1 MDKNKIFIF
10 LPDGIGLR
18 NFAFTN
24 FHKLATDKGFNVTFW
39 NNTPFPLDALG
50 FKQKKITHSKS
61 DPFTDLLKRAR
72 TQIDLNRNIKK
83 SGDRVYDSYRFPFSY
98 KDLKTTTKSLT
109 VKVLSTVYNSESG
122 VAKIRKKIQ
131 DSERKTQYYRD
142 SIETLKTEKP
152 AIVFCTNQRPLTA
165 IAPLLASKDLGIP
178 TAVFIFSWDNLPKA
192 TMVIETDYY
201 FVWSQHMKSELLYYY
216 PYINEN
222 QVFVTGTPQFEPHF
236 NKDLLLSKADFFAAH
251 QLDPNRKYI
260 CFSGDDVT
268 TSPNDPQFLADTVA
282 AIRKL
287 NEKGHSLGI
296 IFRRCPVDFSD
307 RYEAVLRANKDILVP
322 IAPKWEK
329 MGENW
334 NAVLPTTA
342 DLALQINTIEH
353 TELVINLGSSMVFD
367 YVAFGKPCMY
377 LNYDVKPSHFPS
389 WNVETI
395 YKYVHFRSM
404 PDKKAV
410 IWINNPE
417 EMTSKIENLLVE
429 YDDTAKNAALWFQK
443 INQHPVNEASNRIL
457 EGIKTIINK

>member
-24 FHKLATDKGFNVTFW
+24 FHKLATDKGFDLTFW
-39 NNTPFPLDALG
+39 NNTPFPLDELG
-50 FKQKKITHSKS
+50 FKQKKITYSKS
-61 DPFTDLLKRAR
+61 DPLTDLLKRAR
-72 TQIDLNRNIKK
+72 TQIDLNRNIRK
-83 SGDRVYDSYRFPFSY
+83 SSDRVYDSYRFPFSY
-98 KDLKTTTKSLT
+98 KDFKTAAKSLS
-109 VKVLSTVYNSESG
+109 VKVFSIIYNSEKG
-122 VAKIRKKIQ
+122 VAKLRKRIQ
-131 DSERKTQYYRD
+131 DSERKTTYYRN
-142 SIETLKTEKP
+142 SIDTLKAAQP
-152 AIVFCTNQRPLTA
+152 AVVFCTNQRPLTA
-165 IAPLLASKDLGIP
+165 IAPLLAAKDLGIP

-201 FVWSQHMKSELLYYY
+201 FVWSQQMKSELLYYY

-236 NKDLLLSKADFFAAH
+236 NNDLLLTKADFFNTH
-251 QLDPNRKYI
+251 HLDPDKKYI

-282 AIRKL
+282 AVRTL
-287 NEKGHSLGI
+287 NEKGHSVGI

-307 RYEAVLRANKDILVP
+307 RYNAVLNANKDILVP

-334 NAVLPTTA
+334 NAVLPSTA
-342 DLALQINTIEH
+342 DLALQINTIAH

-377 LNYDVKPSHFPS
+377 LNYDIKPSKFPL

-410 IWINNPE
+410 VWINSAK
-417 EMTSKIENLLVE
+417 EMASKIENLLQDHSETV
-429 YDDTAKNAALWFQK
+429 KSAALWFEK
-443 INQHPVNEASNRIL
+443 INQHPVNEASIRIL
-457 EGIKTIINK
+457 EGVKSIINK